1 MVESS
6 PDNSFLTN
14 YRAFYNRLCV
24 IQPINIVLVAFYLGA
39 PSSPVLFSA
48 PRSTTVFQNCHFAV
62 KVKEITCA
70 SCCDIARLFDPKHY
84 YCDNSLLFPKTLDI
98 ISSSIYKHNILTS
111 HHLSVNLFVLNTTP
125 STTTI
130 YYLLYLYNGL
140 LLLAA
145 SRHQRFQL
153 CNFLRPP

>member
-1 MVESS
+1 MAFLLNLLGLVQSS

-14 YRAFYNRLCV
+14 HVAFYNRLCV

-39 PSSPVLFSA
+39 PSSPVLLSV

-98 ISSSIYKHNILTS
+98 ISSSIYKHNILALKCELVCTK
-111 HHLSVNLFVLNTTP
+111 
-125 STTTI
+125 
-130 YYLLYLYNGL
+130 YYLLL
-140 LLLAA
+140 LLLI
-145 SRHQRFQL
+145 
-153 CNFLRPP
+153 